1 MGKRKPLSMAEK
13 QTKML
18 ELFHETASF
27 YTYKEIERLADKQ
40 KGITPQSAKDVLD
53 ELVSQQKVSCE
64 KLASQTLYYAL
75 PSQDITRR
83 KRVRARLDSETEQAS
98 AAISQLESR
107 LQKRQAVRP
116 PSPSS
121 PPLPP
126 RLSPPALSPTPPAP
140 GPAPSESRPAPSVQ
154 QRRRRLSLTTARD
167 AS

>member
-83 KRVRARLDSETEQAS
+83 KRVRARLDGETEQAS

-116 PSPSS
+116 PSP
-121 PPLPP
+121 PLPP
-126 RLSPPALSPTPPAP
+126 RLSPPALSPMPPAP
-140 GPAPSESRPAPSVQ
+140 GPAPSTSRPAPLVQ

>member
-83 KRVRARLDSETEQAS
+83 KRVRARLDGETEQAS

-121 PPLPP
+121 PPSSALPSRP
-126 RLSPPALSPTPPAP
+126 LSDAARSRA
-140 GPAPSESRPAPSVQ
+140 GPLRVAASAFGAAAPSQALPDHSA
-154 QRRRRLSLTTARD
+154 
-167 AS
+167 

>member
-121 PPLPP
+121 SALPSRPLSDVA
-126 RLSPPALSPTPPAP
+126 R
-140 GPAPSESRPAPSVQ
+140 SRPAPLRV
-154 QRRRRLSLTTARD
+154 A
-167 AS
+167 ASALGAAAPSQALPDHSA

>member
-83 KRVRARLDSETEQAS
+83 KRVRARLDGETEQAS

-116 PSPSS
+116 PSP
-121 PPLPP
+121 PLPSLP
-126 RLSPPALSPTPPAP
+126 SLPPALSPTPPAP

-167 AS
+167 AP

>member
-83 KRVRARLDSETEQAS
+83 KRVRARLDGETEQAS

-116 PSPSS
+116 PL
-121 PPLPP
+121 PPLPSLP
-126 RLSPPALSPTPPAP
+126 SLPPSL
-140 GPAPSESRPAPSVQ
+140 
-154 QRRRRLSLTTARD
+154 RRRPLPGRPPPSRGQRLRCSSAV
-167 AS
+167 AGSP

>member
-83 KRVRARLDSETEQAS
+83 KRVRVRLDSETEQAS

-116 PSPSS
+116 PL
-121 PPLPP
+121 PPLPSLP
-126 RLSPPALSPTPPAP
+126 SLPPSL
-140 GPAPSESRPAPSVQ
+140 
-154 QRRRRLSLTTARD
+154 RRRPLPGRPPPRHGQRPWCSSAV
-167 AS
+167 AGSP